1 LIMDE
6 AAVEDGEGGL
16 LVSVVI
22 GWMDKEG
29 TEGAE
34 RFEKV
39 VGVASPVKVRVGPS
53 SAIEGYGRAATSNTK
68 AET

>member
-1 LIMDE
+1 MIMDE

-39 VGVASPVKVRVGPS
+39 V
-53 SAIEGYGRAATSNTK
+53 
-68 AET
+68 